1 MLLQGMVPQPRR
13 PHETVHSCYCRIPGA
28 RRQSAHRLRSRRHDQ
43 HGRQGA
49 GLVLVRRLDHFALGL
64 VLDSAVRFG
73 FGFGLG
79 DARLVLRQELQLF
92 VVQRLAERAG
102 FGRLVQLER
111 LGHAA
116 EQQRQR
122 GQRLQQR
129 AVEQRAV
136 ELFVV
141 QRLADLAVL
150 AGRLGQLGLD
160 RKETVKLQT

>member
-1 MLLQGMVPQPRR
+1 
-13 PHETVHSCYCRIPGA
+13 
-28 RRQSAHRLRSRRHDQ
+28 LRSRRHEQ
-43 HGRQGA
+43 HRRQGA

-64 VLDSAVRFG
+64 VLDRAVRLGFG
-73 FGFGLG
+73 FGFRLG
-79 DARLVLRQELQLF
+79 DTSLVLRRQELQLF

-102 FGRLVQLER
+102 FGWLVQLER

-129 AVEQRAV
+129 AVEQLAV

-141 QRLADLAVL
+141 QRLADFAVF
-150 AGRLGQLGLD
+150 AGGLGQLGLD
-160 RKETVKLQT
+160 RKEAVKLRRSSYQRKPFLPSGAGRLLL

>member
-1 MLLQGMVPQPRR
+1 MVPQPRR

-28 RRQSAHRLRSRRHDQ
+28 GRQSAHRLRSRRPEHR
-43 HGRQGA
+43 RQGA

-79 DARLVLRQELQLF
+79 DARLVLRRQELQLF

>member
-1 MLLQGMVPQPRR
+1 M
-13 PHETVHSCYCRIPGA
+13 
-28 RRQSAHRLRSRRHDQ
+28 RSRRHDQ

-64 VLDSAVRFG
+64 VLDAAVRFR
-73 FGFGLG
+73 FGFRLG
-79 DARLVLRQELQLF
+79 DARLVHRQELQLF

-141 QRLADLAVL
+141 QRLADLAVV
-150 AGRLGQLGLD
+150 ARGVRQLGLD